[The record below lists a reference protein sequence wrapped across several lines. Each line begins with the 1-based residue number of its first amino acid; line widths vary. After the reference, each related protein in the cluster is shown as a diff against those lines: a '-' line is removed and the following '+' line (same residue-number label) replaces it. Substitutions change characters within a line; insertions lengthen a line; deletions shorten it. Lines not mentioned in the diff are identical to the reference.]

1 MLYQK
6 REIGVESQEEEERRS
21 KILKQ
26 DSELKN
32 SNQMTLGPNL
42 IPTRSELLANQTPGR
57 VAEQRV

>member
-26 DSELKN
+26 NSLFKH

-57 VAEQRV
+57 FNT